1 MLSSLPN
8 CRLCKRECSP
18 SSVLCRYHLVAK
30 RNIESAYGRWVKGY
44 GSLSWGEYLRQVSEN
59 PETGEWAREV
69 AGLLLKERIE

>member
-1 MLSSLPN
+1 M
-8 CRLCKRECSP
+8 
-18 SSVLCRYHLVAK
+18 AK

-44 GSLSWGEYLRQVSEN
+44 GALTWNEYLRQVSEN